1 MNSSAEEALRAA
13 VHELAGEA
21 RAVPDLAAGALRRG
35 RRVRAHRRAMVVAV
49 SVLAVAA
56 MILPFV
62 LLRHRPPVLPAV
74 PEPTVSA
81 TPGPDLLPTPG
92 RDWTTSPLV
101 LPGGWVVGSALRDG
115 TGWVLDRSRNRY
127 QRAAGYA
134 GVWPAPRGAFSALV
148 DANRPLEIGLGD
160 TARGRTTWIRVGPG
174 VGPLQWSPDGRRLVV
189 TISDKDTGGRFIGV
203 LSTDGGFR
211 RYPVDTVRYFCTDH
225 CFFTWTRDGREV
237 ALQQTDAFA
246 PGPSRRGTPA
256 GACSSSPPT
265 TAGRPG
271 SWPCPATRSAR
282 GPGRRTAGWWWCR
295 ARPNHCWWRL
305 PPAGCSGP
313 CRRQT
318 PSSSPT
324 TVSSTGVR
332 TATGTTCSPIRPGGS
347 WPGSPCR
354 ARWPPWTSPPPRA
367 ERAPAPP
374 PPVRPAP

>member
-246 PGPSRRGTPA
+246 PRSESARHPRRGVQLFSA
-256 GACSSSPPT
+256 DD
-265 TAGRPG
+265 GRP
-271 SWPCPATRSAR
+271 TRFVAVPGDPV
-282 GPGRRTAGWWWCR
+282 GPWAWSPDGRLVVVQGQAE
-295 ARPNHCWWRL
+295 PL
-305 PPAGCSGP
+305 L
-313 CRRQT
+313 
-318 PSSSPT
+318 
-324 TVSSTGVR
+324 VE
-332 TATGTTCSPIRPGGS
+332 TATGRVLRALPTADTVFVSDDRLLYRRPYGYRDYVLADPTG
-347 WPGSPCR
+347 R
-354 ARWPPWTSPPPRA
+354 ELARQPVPREVA
-367 ERAPAPP
+367 TLDLSATPR
-374 PPVRPAP
+374 